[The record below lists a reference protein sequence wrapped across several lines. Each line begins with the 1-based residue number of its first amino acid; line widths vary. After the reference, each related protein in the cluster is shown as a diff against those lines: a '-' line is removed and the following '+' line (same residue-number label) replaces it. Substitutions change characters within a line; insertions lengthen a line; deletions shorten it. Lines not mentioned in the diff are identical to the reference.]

1 MGYSILTIYKKGKV
15 NYLGVSPLQFRYT
28 MRKSAQHGKEKE
40 RKRKKKKGGE
50 KEKGKKTLLLV
61 PTEDVPQH
69 ICRLSGQQVLS

>member
-1 MGYSILTIYKKGKV
+1 LGYSILTIYEKGKV
-15 NYLGVSPLQFRYT
+15 NYLGVSPLQFRYA

-40 RKRKKKKGGE
+40 RKRKKGGE